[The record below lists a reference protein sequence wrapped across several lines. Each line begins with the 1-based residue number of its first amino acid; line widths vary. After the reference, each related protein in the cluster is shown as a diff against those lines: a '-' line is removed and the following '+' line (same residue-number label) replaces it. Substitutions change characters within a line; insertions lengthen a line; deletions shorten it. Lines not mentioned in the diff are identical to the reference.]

1 MMMAGISTP
10 FSFRLAEKK
19 TGGFPDN
26 ISTPFP
32 GMVFKNKKIR
42 IHL

>member
-19 TGGFPDN
+19 TGVDFPDN
-26 ISTPFP
+26 ITPFP